1 MHKIRRGLDLPIAG
15 APEPVIEDA
24 APVTHVAML
33 AEDFP
38 GLKPGM
44 EVQVG
49 DQVRCGQRLLHDK
62 SAPDVSFASPVAGR
76 IAAIHRGERRKLLS
90 VVVEVSPHEGA
101 DQAADTSFD
110 SFTGAPPEKL
120 SGADVGALLLEA
132 GLWTAFRTR
141 PYSRI
146 PPPGSAPSAIFV
158 TAMDTHP
165 LAPDPEV
172 VLQGR
177 EADFELG
184 LSVVSRLTPG
194 YTYLCT
200 RARTHL
206 RTPAGSDIRHERFE
220 GPHPAGVPGT
230 HIQQVEPVHREKIVW
245 HIGYQDVI
253 AIGRLFATGHLDS
266 SRIVA
271 LAGPGVRRPRLVR
284 TRLGARISELLAEEL
299 MPGRQR
305 VIAGS
310 VLGGHAVD
318 GDITGYLGRYHNQV
332 SVLPEGDQREILGWL
347 KPGARMFSVTGA
359 FWSALVR
366 PRRFD
371 FSTSTNGDARPMVPI
386 GTYEQVMP
394 MDIEATFLLRALI
407 AGDLELAERLGC
419 LELDEEDLALA
430 TFVCPGKYEYGPM
443 LRNVLERIREDL

>member
-1 MHKIRRGLDLPIAG
+1 MNA
-15 APEPVIEDA
+15 VIEDA
-24 APVTHVAML
+24 PPVTHVAML

-76 IAAIHRGERRKLLS
+76 ITAINRGERRKLLS
-90 VVVEVSPHEGA
+90 VVIEVSPHEGSG
-101 DQAADTSFD
+101 QGGDTSFD
-110 SFTGAPPEKL
+110 SFTAAPAEKL
-120 SGADVGALLLEA
+120 NGADVSALLLEA

-158 TAMDTHP
+158 TAIETHP

-200 RARTHL
+200 RARTRL
-206 RTPAGSDIRHERFE
+206 RAPAGSDIRHERFE
-220 GPHPAGVPGT
+220 GPHPAGLPGT
-230 HIQQVEPVHREKIVW
+230 HIQKVEPVHREKIVW
-245 HIGYQDVI
+245 HIGYQDVA
-253 AIGRLFATGHLDS
+253 AIGRLFATGRLDS
-266 SRIVA
+266 SRIIA

-284 TRLGARISELLAEEL
+284 TRLGARISELLVDEL
-299 MPGRQR
+299 VPGRQR

-318 GDITGYLGRYHNQV
+318 GEITGYLGRYHNQI
-332 SVLPEGDQREILGWL
+332 SVLPEGDHREILGWL
-347 KPGARMFSVTGA
+347 KPGARMFSVTNA
-359 FWSALVR
+359 FWSALIR
-366 PRRFD
+366 PRSFD

-407 AGDLELAERLGC
+407 TGDLELAEQLGC

>member
-1 MHKIRRGLDLPIAG
+1 
-15 APEPVIEDA
+15 
-24 APVTHVAML
+24 
-33 AEDFP
+33 
-38 GLKPGM
+38 
-44 EVQVG
+44 
-49 DQVRCGQRLLHDK
+49 
-62 SAPDVSFASPVAGR
+62 
-76 IAAIHRGERRKLLS
+76 
-90 VVVEVSPHEGA
+90 
-101 DQAADTSFD
+101 
-110 SFTGAPPEKL
+110 
-120 SGADVGALLLEA
+120 
-132 GLWTAFRTR
+132 
-141 PYSRI
+141 
-146 PPPGSAPSAIFV
+146 
-158 TAMDTHP
+158 
-165 LAPDPEV
+165 
-172 VLQGR
+172 
-177 EADFELG
+177 
-184 LSVVSRLTPG
+184 
-194 YTYLCT
+194 
-200 RARTHL
+200 
-206 RTPAGSDIRHERFE
+206 
-220 GPHPAGVPGT
+220 
-230 HIQQVEPVHREKIVW
+230 
-245 HIGYQDVI
+245 
-253 AIGRLFATGHLDS
+253 
-266 SRIVA
+266 
-271 LAGPGVRRPRLVR
+271 
-284 TRLGARISELLAEEL
+284 